1 MLASG
6 CKGSRTMS
14 QAAQAR
20 AVDLDHLARY
30 TGGDAALN
38 AEVLGLFATQSAE
51 LLSQLK
57 AVMEAR
63 DPKTWKEITHSLKGA
78 ARGIGAFG
86 FGEAAAHAEPA
97 LPAEDNSN
105 AIQALQA
112 MQQEAEIVQR
122 FIASYL
128 GR

>member
-1 MLASG
+1 
-6 CKGSRTMS
+6 MS
-14 QAAQAR
+14 QAAYAHV
-20 AVDLDHLARY
+20 VDLDHLARY
-30 TGGDAALN
+30 TGGDAAIN

-51 LLSQLK
+51 LLTQLK

-63 DPKTWKEITHSLKGA
+63 DPKTWREITHSLKGA

-86 FGEAAAHAEPA
+86 FGDAAARAEPA
-97 LPAEDNSN
+97 LPADDNSN
-105 AIQALQA
+105 AIEALQA
-112 MQQEAEIVQR
+112 MQREAEIVQR

>member
-1 MLASG
+1 
-6 CKGSRTMS
+6 MS
-14 QAAQAR
+14 AATQAKP
-20 AVDLDHLARY
+20 VDLDHLARY

-51 LLSQLK
+51 LLTQLA

-86 FGEAAAHAEPA
+86 FGDAAARAEPA
-97 LPAEDNSN
+97 LPTEDNSS
-105 AIQALQA
+105 AIAALQA

-122 FIASYL
+122 FIATYL

>member
-1 MLASG
+1 
-6 CKGSRTMS
+6 MS
-14 QAAQAR
+14 QAAQAC

-86 FGEAAAHAEPA
+86 FGEAAARAEPA

>member
-1 MLASG
+1 
-6 CKGSRTMS
+6 MS
-14 QAAQAR
+14 AAAQAKP
-20 AVDLDHLARY
+20 VDLDHLARY

-38 AEVLGLFATQSAE
+38 DEVLGLFATQSAE
-51 LLSQLK
+51 LLTQLK

-63 DPKTWKEITHSLKGA
+63 DPKEWKAITHSLKGA

-86 FGEAAAHAEPA
+86 FGDAAARAEPA
-97 LPAEDNSN
+97 LPADDNAN
-105 AIQALQA
+105 AIAALEA

-122 FIASYL
+122 FIMAYL